1 MGLTLYN
8 TLTRGKEPFEPLEPD
23 HVRIYVCG
31 PTVYDLP
38 HIGNARPVVVFD
50 VLHRLMKRLYPRV
63 TFVQNITDID
73 DKIIDAAKAEGVGVD
88 ELTERTTRAFHEDV
102 AALGVLPPDVEPRA
116 TGHIPQMIRMIE
128 KLIETGHAYVAEG
141 NVLFHVPSMPEYG
154 KLSRRD
160 RRKMIA
166 GARVEVAPYKK
177 DPADFVLWKS
187 SSDDLP
193 GWESPWGRG
202 RPGWHIEC
210 SAMSEAHLGETFDIH
225 GGGHDLIFP
234 HHENEIAQSTCVHDG
249 APFVRYW
256 MHNGYLT
263 VNGEKMSKSLGNFFT
278 VRELLDK
285 GWDGEVIRLALL
297 KTHYRAPLNFTEAG
311 LAEAKRELDSF
322 YSALRRTA
330 EIEAIKPNYA
340 HIGLRN
346 YEEALCDDLNTPLAL
361 SHLHGRMNQLNLK
374 LRDNSRDGMRSQ
386 GENKW
391 LLLDMGRRLGL
402 LQQDPEA
409 WFHRAAK
416 GVAAGKATVIGVGQA
431 IERDIAMPVTPIKR
445 SSEAQIVTLIQKR
458 AKARKEKNYTEAD
471 RIREELKAKGIVL
484 EDTPGGTTWR
494 RA

>member
-278 VRELLDK
+278 VRDLLEQAP
-285 GWDGEVIRLALL
+285 GEAIRFYMLL
-297 KTHYRAPLNFTEAG
+297 THYRQPFDWTLEGLNGARQALNRLYTALWHAG
-311 LAEAKRELDSF
+311 DME
-322 YSALRRTA
+322 A
-330 EIEAIKPNYA
+330 EIEPSREFMA
-340 HIGLRN
+340 
-346 YEEALCDDLNTPLAL
+346 ALEDDLNTPLAI
-361 SHLHGRMNQLNLK
+361 SHLHALATALNKAEADEERKRLK
-374 LRDNSRDGMRSQ
+374 GALLAGGDLLGVLTLEAEDWL
-386 GENKW
+386 KW
-391 LLLDMGRRLGL
+391 R
-402 LQQDPEA
+402 PEG
-409 WFHRAAK
+409 RAAE
-416 GVAAGKATVIGVGQA
+416 VDEQA
-431 IERDIAMPVTPIKR
+431 LANLIALR
-445 SSEAQIVTLIQKR
+445 LE
-458 AKARKEKNYTEAD
+458 ARKEKNYTEAD

-494 RA
+494 RAG

>member
-8 TLTRGKEPFEPLEPD
+8 TLSRGKEPFEPLEPD

-166 GARVEVAPYKK
+166 RARVEVAPYKK

-225 GGGHDLIFP
+225 GGGQDLIFP
-234 HHENEIAQSTCVHDG
+234 HHENEIAQSTCAHDG

-278 VRELLDK
+278 VRDLLEK
-285 GWDGEVIRLALL
+285 APGEAIRLAMLS
-297 KTHYRAPLNFTEAG
+297 THYRQPLNWTAEG
-311 LAEAKRELDSF
+311 LRQAKSQLDGF
-322 YSALRRTA
+322 YGALRRA
-330 EIEAIKPNYA
+330 ADVEAAKPNDVD
-340 HIGLRN
+340 IRL
-346 YEEALCDDLNTPLAL
+346 EKFWDALCDDLNTPLAIK
-361 SHLHGRMNQLNLK
+361 HLHGRTGQLNLVLGK
-374 LRDNSRDGMRSQ
+374 DSHGAKIARPG
-386 GENKW
+386 NKW
-391 LLLDMGRRLGL
+391 LLLEMGKALGL
-402 LQQDPEA
+402 LGGEPDA
-409 WFHRAAK
+409 WFKRAGPGTAR
-416 GVAAGKATVIGVGQA
+416 GADGGLDAAGIETMIARRAEAREKRDFTAADA
-431 IERDIAMPVTPIKR
+431 IRDALAA
-445 SSEAQIVTLIQKR
+445 E
-458 AKARKEKNYTEAD
+458 
-471 RIREELKAKGIVL
+471 GIVL

-494 RA
+494 RAG